1 MDFNLL
7 DDLVDIGGDFAG
19 VALEA
24 FSFADF
30 LTEKEIEKFKDRIN
44 TKFRHRRHLNVI
56 KRKMNLQSCVLT
68 LHKLKCLL

>member
-1 MDFNLL
+1 MDFSLL

-30 LTEKEIEKFKDRIN
+30 LAEK
-44 TKFRHRRHLNVI
+44 
-56 KRKMNLQSCVLT
+56 
-68 LHKLKCLL
+68 

>member
-1 MDFNLL
+1 LRLGCPFDDRMDFSLL

-30 LTEKEIEKFKDRIN
+30 LAEKQN
-44 TKFRHRRHLNVI
+44 
-56 KRKMNLQSCVLT
+56 
-68 LHKLKCLL
+68 